1 MIVRG
6 RLITQTIHR
15 TYIILYTYNICA
27 LQIELI
33 YAGVQFV
40 LANRISKKKIYYNIY
55 VLHGIG
61 AAAADDRCGP
71 VKNMI
76 YSTEFSLRA
85 LVLLLLSYIIFF
97 NGIPVNIYVYIFFFK
112 TIYTIIK
119 LLFRVS
125 LHILIINYLTSAS
138 ETTTFA
144 DELSINSKLMLLY
157 YYRERCSIIFYCSA
171 QRNLP
176 NDSKAISVLAFF
188 ICEYNI

>member
-1 MIVRG
+1 MGVSSR
-6 RLITQTIHR
+6 RPFTVH
-15 TYIILYTYNICA
+15 LYYNICA
-27 LQIELI
+27 LQIALT
-33 YAGVQFV
+33 YDGVQFV
-40 LANRISKKKIYYNIY
+40 LANRISGKKKSYYNNIY
-55 VLHGIG
+55 VLHRSG
-61 AAAADDRCGP
+61 ATADDRCGP

-76 YSTEFSLRA
+76 YSIEFSLRA
-85 LVLLLLSYIIFF
+85 CLIIIIIYYLFFSTAYWSIYIIF
-97 NGIPVNIYVYIFFFK
+97 FFFK

-171 QRNLP
+171 QLNLP
-176 NDSKAISVLAFF
+176 NDSKAISVLAYS
-188 ICEYNI
+188 ICE